1 MRNGRGVAMWSL
13 GFSVLVLPA
22 SLIGQATS
30 TAKAVLVTGASSGIG
45 RKITERLA
53 SQGFFVYAGAR
64 AQKDLDELN
73 AIKNVQ
79 GVRLDVTVPADIAAA
94 VATVNKGG
102 RGLYGVV
109 NNAGVVVVAPM
120 IEVEEKE
127 LDFIFGVNMYGPY
140 RITKAFAPM
149 LLESKGRVIN
159 ISSLNGIVASP
170 MIGAY
175 SMSKHA
181 VEAYGDALAGELGRF
196 GVRVSLI
203 EPGNYGTEI
212 GRNVLARM
220 DTALIKGSRFETQ
233 MRATLNSMR
242 AFENN
247 PPPDDVAN
255 AVLDALSSENPKM
268 RYLVVP
274 VQNQAAVAI
283 RKLIDE
289 IVQLN
294 SDQKFSYDRDVL
306 VKMLDDALARSKA
319 KR

>member
-1 MRNGRGVAMWSL
+1 MRFVAGIVVGVIGA
-13 GFSVLVLPA
+13 VLCAVPCSA
-22 SLIGQATS
+22 FGQTS
-30 TAKAVLVTGASSGIG
+30 GAQKAVVVTGASSGIG

-53 SQGFFVYAGAR
+53 ANGFFVYAGAR

-79 GVRLDVTVPADIAAA
+79 GVRLDVTSASDIAAA
-94 VATVNKGG
+94 VTLIGKAG

-120 IEVEEKE
+120 IEVEEKD
-127 LDFIFGVNMYGPY
+127 LDFIFQVNMYGPY

-149 LLESKGRVIN
+149 LLESKGRVVN

-212 GRNVLARM
+212 GRNLLARM
-220 DTALIKGSRFETQ
+220 DTAVVKGSRFETQ
-233 MRATLNSMR
+233 LRSTINSMR
-242 AFENN
+242 QFENN
-247 PPPDDVAN
+247 PPPDDVAD
-255 AVLDALSSENPKM
+255 AVLDAFTNENPKM

-274 VQNQAAVAI
+274 VANQGAIAI
-283 RKLIDE
+283 RKLMDE

-294 SDQKFSYDRDVL
+294 SDHKFSYSRDTL
-306 VKMLDDALARSKA
+306 VKMLDDALARSK
-319 KR
+319 RR

>member
-1 MRNGRGVAMWSL
+1 MLSVARIMVGGIGVLLCVA
-13 GFSVLVLPA
+13 PA
-22 SLIGQATS
+22 FAQATG
-30 TAKAVLVTGASSGIG
+30 AQKAIVVTGASSGIG
-45 RKITERLA
+45 RKVTERLA
-53 SQGFFVYAGAR
+53 ANGFFVYAGAR
-64 AQKDLDELN
+64 AQKDLDELS

-79 GVRLDVTVPADIAAA
+79 GVRLDVTSAADIAAA
-94 VATVNKGG
+94 VALVGKAG

-120 IEVEEKE
+120 IEVEEKD
-127 LDFIFGVNMYGPY
+127 LDFIFQVNMYGPY

-149 LLESKGRVIN
+149 LLESKGRVVN

-212 GRNVLARM
+212 GRNLLARM
-220 DTALIKGSRFETQ
+220 DTGIVKGSRFETQ
-233 MRATLNSMR
+233 MRATINSMR
-242 AFENN
+242 QFENN
-247 PPPDDVAN
+247 PPPDDVAD

-274 VQNQAAVAI
+274 VANQGAIAI
-283 RKLIDE
+283 RKLMDE

-294 SDQKFSYDRDVL
+294 SDHKFSYSRDTL
-306 VKMLDDALARSKA
+306 VKMLDDALARSK
-319 KR
+319 RR

>member
-1 MRNGRGVAMWSL
+1 MLSVARIMVGGIGVLLCVA
-13 GFSVLVLPA
+13 PA
-22 SLIGQATS
+22 FAQATG
-30 TAKAVLVTGASSGIG
+30 AQKAIVVTGASSGIG
-45 RKITERLA
+45 RKVTERLA
-53 SQGFFVYAGAR
+53 ANGFFVYAGAR
-64 AQKDLDELN
+64 AQKDLDELS

-79 GVRLDVTVPADIAAA
+79 GVRLDVTSAADIAAA
-94 VATVNKGG
+94 VALVGKAR

-120 IEVEEKE
+120 IEVEEKD
-127 LDFIFGVNMYGPY
+127 LDFIFQVNMYGPY

-149 LLESKGRVIN
+149 LLESKGRVVN

-212 GRNVLARM
+212 GRNLLARM
-220 DTALIKGSRFETQ
+220 DTGIVKGSRFETQ
-233 MRATLNSMR
+233 MRATINSMR
-242 AFENN
+242 QFENN
-247 PPPDDVAN
+247 PPPDDVAD

-274 VQNQAAVAI
+274 VANQGAIAI
-283 RKLIDE
+283 RKLMDE

-294 SDQKFSYDRDVL
+294 SDHKFSYSRDTL
-306 VKMLDDALARSKA
+306 VKMLDDALARSK
-319 KR
+319 RR

>member
-1 MRNGRGVAMWSL
+1 MLSVARTVVAGIGVLLCA
-13 GFSVLVLPA
+13 VPA
-22 SLIGQATS
+22 FAQATG
-30 TAKAVLVTGASSGIG
+30 AQKAIVVTGASSGIG
-45 RKITERLA
+45 RKVTERLA
-53 SQGFFVYAGAR
+53 ANGFFVYAGAR
-64 AQKDLDELN
+64 AQKDLDELS

-79 GVRLDVTVPADIAAA
+79 GVRLDVTSAADIAAA
-94 VATVNKGG
+94 VALVGKAG

-120 IEVEEKE
+120 IEVEEKD
-127 LDFIFGVNMYGPY
+127 LDFIFQVNMYGPY

-149 LLESKGRVIN
+149 LLESKGRVVN

-212 GRNVLARM
+212 GRNLLARM
-220 DTALIKGSRFETQ
+220 DTGIVKGSRFETQ
-233 MRATLNSMR
+233 MRSTINSMR
-242 AFENN
+242 QFENN
-247 PPPDDVAN
+247 PPPDDVADP
-255 AVLDALSSENPKM
+255 VLDALSSENPKM

-274 VQNQAAVAI
+274 VANQGAIAI
-283 RKLIDE
+283 RKLMDE

-294 SDQKFSYDRDVL
+294 SDHKFSYSRDTL
-306 VKMLDDALARSKA
+306 VKMLDDALARA
-319 KR
+319 KRR